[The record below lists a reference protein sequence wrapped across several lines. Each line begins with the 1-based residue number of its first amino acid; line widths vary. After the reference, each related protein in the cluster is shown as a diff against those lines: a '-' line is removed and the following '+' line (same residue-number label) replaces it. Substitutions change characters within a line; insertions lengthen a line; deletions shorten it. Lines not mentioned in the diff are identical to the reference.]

1 MVQLLFAKGK
11 EGYLMIWKFES
22 GCLMYQKN
30 IKIPYAATKEI
41 TAIKA
46 FSVKGSDSGNKHET
60 IKLLLIGYFDG
71 ITELYVVKVN

>member
-11 EGYLMIWKFES
+11 EGYLMIWKFEN
-22 GCLMYQKN
+22 GCLMNQKN

-41 TAIKA
+41 TTVKA
-46 FSVKGSDSGNKHET
+46 FSVKSSNSGNQHEP

-71 ITELYVVKVN
+71 ITELYVIKVD